1 MEKAQAITD
10 LALTGAMLTFIV
22 LSIIALSILI
32 YKNLKDKKTTDIM
45 ETKNEQNISDIFD
58 SFVEARERDNNIKS
72 SLILIETKDE
82 RLIHVKGEEISIA
95 ESVFELCKEVPSIK
109 NVMEVVLKALE
120 KEKQAKATDES
131 KHYLSFFSSP
141 PAYRRKYRKNRLCRT
156 TNVRE

>member
-1 MEKAQAITD
+1 
-10 LALTGAMLTFIV
+10 
-22 LSIIALSILI
+22 
-32 YKNLKDKKTTDIM
+32 M

-120 KEKQAKATDES
+120 KEEQTKATDES
-131 KHYLSFFSSP
+131 
-141 PAYRRKYRKNRLCRT
+141 N
-156 TNVRE
+156 

>member
-1 MEKAQAITD
+1 
-10 LALTGAMLTFIV
+10 
-22 LSIIALSILI
+22 
-32 YKNLKDKKTTDIM
+32 M

-58 SFVEARERDNNIKS
+58 SFVEARGRDNNIKS

-95 ESVFELCKEVPSIK
+95 ESVFKLCKEVPSIK

-131 KHYLSFFSSP
+131 
-141 PAYRRKYRKNRLCRT
+141 N
-156 TNVRE
+156 